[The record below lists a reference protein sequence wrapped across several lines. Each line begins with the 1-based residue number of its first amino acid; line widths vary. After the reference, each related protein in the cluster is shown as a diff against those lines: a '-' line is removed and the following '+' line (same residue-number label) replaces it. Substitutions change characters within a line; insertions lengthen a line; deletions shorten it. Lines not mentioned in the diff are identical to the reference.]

1 MRFWKIGFL
10 SVFVLLIAFGGY
22 FYSQLRA
29 LEVETLSDDLFV
41 LRGMGG
47 NTTVLKTD
55 AGNVIVDTMTT
66 GTQGQQIRRKAK
78 QLTGM
83 DTVLLIN
90 THYHLD
96 HTHGNPAFDVG
107 TRVVST
113 ERTLSYLK
121 KIDGEFWTGNAEKLL
136 PNDTFSVSKTLEI
149 GGKIIELIHPGAG
162 HTDGDLVVL
171 FKDERVAH
179 LGDLFFNKHYPN
191 IDLEAG
197 GTVQYWP
204 QSLDNVLALDFDR
217 VVPGHGKTSDRSGV
231 IAFQEFLLQ
240 LGAIARSAL
249 VEGTT
254 LEQMTGSSALTKD
267 EGYEPI
273 HFVVPLGLDREFV
286 LKRAWEEVHK
296 DFKLVSHTD

>member
-1 MRFWKIGFL
+1 MKYWKIGFL
-10 SVFVLLIAFGGY
+10 SVFALLIAFGGY

-29 LEVETLSDDLFV
+29 LEVEKLSDDLFV

-107 TRVVST
+107 TRVIST
-113 ERTLSYLK
+113 ERTLFYLK
-121 KIDGEFWTGNAEKLL
+121 NTDGEFWRGGAEKLL

-149 GGKIIELIHPGAG
+149 GGKTIELIHPGAG

-179 LGDLFFNKHYPN
+179 LGDLYFNKHYPN

-197 GTVQYWP
+197 GTVQFWP
-204 QSLDNVLALDFDR
+204 QTLDNVLALDFDR
-217 VVPGHGKTSDRSGV
+217 AVPGHGDTSERPDIV
-231 IAFQEFLLQ
+231 QFQEFLLQ
-240 LGAIARSAL
+240 LGAVARSAL
-249 VEGTT
+249 VENKT
-254 LEQMTGSSALTKD
+254 LEQTLNTTALTAD
-267 EGYEPI
+267 AGYEPI
-273 HFVVPLGLDREFV
+273 RFIIPLGLDREFV
-286 LKRAWEEVHK
+286 LKRAWEEVNK
-296 DFKLVSHTD
+296 EFKLVE

>member
-1 MRFWKIGFL
+1 MKYWKIGFL
-10 SVFVLLIAFGGY
+10 SVFALLIAFGGY

-29 LEVETLSDDLFV
+29 LEVEKLSEDLFV

-55 AGNVIVDTMTT
+55 VGNVIVDTMTT

-121 KIDGEFWTGNAEKLL
+121 KTDGEFWSGGAEKLL
-136 PNDTFSVSKTLEI
+136 PNDTFNVSKTLEI
-149 GGKIIELIHPGAG
+149 GGKTIELIHPGAG

-171 FKDERVAH
+171 FKDERVTH
-179 LGDLFFNKHYPN
+179 LGDLYFNKHYPN

-197 GTVQYWP
+197 GTVQFWP
-204 QSLDNVLALDFDR
+204 QTLDNVLALDFDR
-217 VVPGHGKTSDRSGV
+217 VVPGHGETSDRSGV
-231 IAFQEFLLQ
+231 VVFQEFLLQ

-254 LEQMTGSSALTKD
+254 REQMINSTDLTTD
-267 EGYEPI
+267 AGYEPI
-273 HFVVPLGLDREFV
+273 HFIIPLGLDREFV
-286 LKRAWEEVHK
+286 LKRAWEEVNK
-296 DFKLVSHTD
+296 EFKLIE

>member
-1 MRFWKIGFL
+1 MKFWKIGFL

-29 LEVETLSDDLFV
+29 LEVEKLSEDLFV

-113 ERTLSYLK
+113 ERTLFYLK
-121 KIDGEFWTGNAEKLL
+121 ETDGEFWSDGAENCYPMTPLA
-136 PNDTFSVSKTLEI
+136 SV
-149 GGKIIELIHPGAG
+149 
-162 HTDGDLVVL
+162 
-171 FKDERVAH
+171 
-179 LGDLFFNKHYPN
+179 
-191 IDLEAG
+191 
-197 GTVQYWP
+197 
-204 QSLDNVLALDFDR
+204 
-217 VVPGHGKTSDRSGV
+217 
-231 IAFQEFLLQ
+231 
-240 LGAIARSAL
+240 
-249 VEGTT
+249 
-254 LEQMTGSSALTKD
+254 
-267 EGYEPI
+267 
-273 HFVVPLGLDREFV
+273 
-286 LKRAWEEVHK
+286 KR
-296 DFKLVSHTD
+296 

>member
-1 MRFWKIGFL
+1 MNFWKIGFL
-10 SVFVLLIAFGGY
+10 SIFVLLIAFGGY
-22 FYSQLRA
+22 FYSQLRS
-29 LEVETLSDDLFV
+29 LEVEKLSDDLFV

-55 AGNVIVDTMTT
+55 VGNVIVDTMTT
-66 GTQGQQIRRKAK
+66 GTQGQLIRRKAK

-113 ERTLSYLK
+113 ERTLFYLK
-121 KIDGEFWTGNAEKLL
+121 KTDSEFWSGEAAKLL

-149 GGKIIELIHPGAG
+149 GGKTIELMHPGAG

-179 LGDLFFNKHYPN
+179 LGDLYFNKHYPN

-204 QSLDNVLALDFDR
+204 QTLHNVLALDFDR
-217 VVPGHGKTSDRSGV
+217 VVPGHGETSDRAGV
-231 IAFQEFLLQ
+231 IAFRDFLLQ

-249 VEGTT
+249 VEGKT
-254 LEQMTGSSALTKD
+254 LKQMTESTALTAD

-273 HFVVPLGLDREFV
+273 SFIIPLGLDREFV
-286 LKRAWEEVHK
+286 LKRAWEEVNK
-296 DFKLVSHTD
+296 EFKLVE